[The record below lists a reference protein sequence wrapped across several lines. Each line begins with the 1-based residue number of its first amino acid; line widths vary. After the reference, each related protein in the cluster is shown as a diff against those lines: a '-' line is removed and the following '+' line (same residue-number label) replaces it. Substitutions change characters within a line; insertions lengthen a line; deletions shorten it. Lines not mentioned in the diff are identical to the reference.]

1 MNEESRNE
9 QSRQDLWK
17 KAYRRQFGT
26 EPDDDM
32 AEHGDKVH
40 EWRQNWQSGY
50 DANEEWARS
59 MLEDEA
65 A

>member
-1 MNEESRNE
+1 MTE
-9 QSRQDLWK
+9 QSGEDLWK
-17 KAYRRQFGT
+17 KAYRKQFGT
-26 EPDDDM
+26 APDDDM
-32 AEHGDKVH
+32 AEHGEKVE